1 MNIEWLNEF
10 TKEELI
16 MWIRQELRYII
27 TPPKKSSLLF
37 LRWQNESRKTEDIR
51 AKSLAM
57 LQSCDGKLIDGL
69 AAKFNKETDSNKK
82 LAIWRQMKPYE
93 DQFKKWL
100 DYEKIV
106 NKQEKKVDK
115 IYAEMKTA
123 RKMEE
128 KVKASTEN
136 S

>member
-16 MWIRQELRYII
+16 MWIRQESCYII

-37 LRWQNESRKTEDIR
+37 LRWQNESTKLANIR
-51 AKSLAM
+51 SKSLEM
-57 LQSCDGKLIDGL
+57 LQSCDGKSRDEL

-82 LAIWRQMKPYE
+82 LAILRQMKPYV

-100 DYEKIV
+100 DY
-106 NKQEKKVDK
+106 KK
-115 IYAEMKTA
+115 
-123 RKMEE
+123 
-128 KVKASTEN
+128 
-136 S
+136 